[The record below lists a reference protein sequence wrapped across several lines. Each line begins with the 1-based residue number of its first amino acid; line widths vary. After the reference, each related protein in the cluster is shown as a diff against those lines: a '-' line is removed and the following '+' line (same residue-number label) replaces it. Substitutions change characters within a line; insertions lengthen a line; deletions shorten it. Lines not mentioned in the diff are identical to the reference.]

1 MSALTAERE
10 HLSNLLK
17 AVQRSRWIGSTSWL
31 KRLHLK
37 QSTQLMSE
45 CQPGPSAARL
55 ATG

>member
-17 AVQRSRWIGSTSWL
+17 AVLRSRWIGSTSWL

-37 QSTQLMSE
+37 QNTQLMSE